1 MEHDSSLAAPYA
13 RGHRYDH
20 AVAVRDVPARFAV
33 AFSLAGEHRHL
44 ILPVVQELEDVLG
57 HSSVFYDEWYEHWIA
72 GSDADLL
79 LQDLYAARCD
89 LVVFCVSGAYGDKP
103 WTQIEHRA
111 IRARLQVA
119 EGTARAAV
127 LPVRVDDGDVPG
139 VLVNQIVPDLRGRTA
154 AESASLII
162 GRLNLARGGVVG
174 TAAAEM
180 TWPEQP
186 PALSWPMANHGA
198 ARDSFAQLLRR
209 GSTAQALLIR
219 GESESG
225 KSCMARQMVRN
236 LAALQGVSCGL
247 FDFKG
252 WTSRR
257 IEVDKFCSALDIDP
271 PDGQSATEQ
280 LGKAIRDLR
289 RRAKPTVLFFD
300 TYEQAGE
307 EARDWLE
314 GVVLPLMLSA
324 PWLRVVI
331 LGQKVPARSQAVWEA
346 VAAPAVTLRLPSP
359 DDWLDYGRTHR
370 HGIDREFVVKAHEL
384 VSGRPSV
391 LVQLLGPS

>member
-1 MEHDSSLAAPYA
+1 VERGSGIAAPY
-13 RGHRYDH
+13 GTDHRYDH
-20 AVAVRDVPARFAV
+20 AVSVRDVPARFAV

-57 HSSVFYDEWYEHWIA
+57 RSSVFYDEWYEHWIA

-89 LVVFCVSGAYGDKP
+89 LVVFCVSDVYGNKP
-103 WTQIEHRA
+103 WTQVEHRA
-111 IRARLQVA
+111 IRARLQQA
-119 EGTARAAV
+119 EDTARAAV
-127 LPVRVDDGDVPG
+127 LPVRVGDGDVPG
-139 VLVNQIVPDLRGRTA
+139 VLVNNIVPDLRGKTA
-154 AESASLII
+154 AEAASLII
-162 GRLNLARGGVVG
+162 GRLNHSRKCV
-174 TAAAEM
+174 AEM

-186 PALSWPMANHGA
+186 PALKWPMVDHEA
-198 ARDSFAQLLRR
+198 ARDSFAQILSR
-209 GSTAQALLIR
+209 GSATQALFIR
-219 GESESG
+219 GESELG
-225 KSCMARQMVRN
+225 KSFMAQQMVRN
-236 LAALQGVSCGL
+236 LAALQNVSYGL

-271 PDGQSATEQ
+271 PDGKTVTEQ
-280 LGKAIRDLR
+280 LGKTIRELR
-289 RRAKPTVLFFD
+289 RRARPTTLFFD

-307 EARDWLE
+307 EAQGWLE

-331 LGQKVPARSQAVWEA
+331 LGQKVPAKSGTLWEA
-346 VAAPAVTLRLPSP
+346 VTAQVTLRLPSP
-359 DDWLDYGRTHR
+359 DDWHAYSRIHR

-384 VSGRPSV
+384 ASGRPSV
-391 LVQLLGPS
+391 LVQLFGPS